1 MVATADVN
9 AKSLR
14 HLCICGEVF
23 TACSVRSIFS
33 ALVDLALLSPIDSAG
48 LHLVFEDLSQLQ
60 SLTICMDHGSNGDT
74 MAEIFEEHSDAL
86 PHLRSFK
93 LLAIWMEAE
102 DMDAIA
108 AFLKR
113 KTSLERLDIV
123 NQTHSAGPEVDN
135 EPLLRILA
143 DLLRLTT
150 FGCDVRTHQLT
161 ADHLARLSACIPQQ
175 VTALLLNIAIEEEW
189 ATTEEDWARFVSSA
203 SSPELFLR
211 VEDKQ

>member
-9 AKSLR
+9 ARSLR

-23 TACSVRSIFS
+23 TACSARSTFS

-48 LHLVFEDLSQLQ
+48 LRSVFKDLSQLQ
-60 SLTICMDHGSNGDT
+60 SLTICMDNGSNGDM

-93 LLAIWMEAE
+93 LLAIWMDPE
-102 DMDAIA
+102 DMNAIA
-108 AFLKR
+108 AFLEMKA
-113 KTSLERLDIV
+113 SLERLDIV
-123 NQTHSAGPEVDN
+123 NQTHGAGLGLDD

-143 DLLRLTT
+143 DLPRLTT
-150 FGCDVRTHQLT
+150 FGCDIRTHRLT
-161 ADHLARLSACIPQQ
+161 ADHLDRLSACIPQR

-189 ATTEEDWARFVSSA
+189 ATTGEDWARFVSSV
-203 SSPELFLR
+203 P
-211 VEDKQ
+211 